1 MKSNKLQTM
10 NNFQIKT
17 EISRYLEK
25 YINRRKEDKDYN
37 KNAFFKMKAPNFSTE
52 VSETLTKILIE
63 EKLLLTDFPETIY
76 SVSRPTE
83 NDIRINGKY
92 VIEVKGTTSSD
103 GLITLS
109 KNNLNCYAWVW
120 LDFNK
125 VVDEESNYAIIHV
138 LKRPSLNVTPK
149 LIQTNNEKKL
159 NIKKMCKDIK
169 YGTDYERFE
178 YDVWD
183 FKMLQPGDVQ
193 NEFFEV
199 A

>member
-183 FKMLQPGDVQ
+183 FKMLQPGDIQ

>member
-1 MKSNKLQTM
+1 MKSNKLRTM

-159 NIKKMCKDIK
+159 NIKKMCKDIQ

-183 FKMLQPGDVQ
+183 FKMLQPGDIQ

>member
-183 FKMLQPGDVQ
+183 FKMLQTGDIQ